1 MHFLS
6 CAAQV
11 AELHGLAGNQVF
23 PSSQDRGFWNPV
35 QLPHHGKLFL
45 CSLGLICCEN
55 LLPQSP
61 GAISHDNGSSQPR
74 RLSEWLIVPR
84 AGAYGLLPCCRP
96 THGLLH
102 EEQLWKGF
110 SGAPE
115 GQPSVI
121 SIRKST
127 RLCVAGGGS
136 GSAGPALWCIAQEQR
151 CRNAPGVDG
160 SSRTAGQG
168 SGRAQ
173 GGLSCVFVRN
183 GSAVIFSSRA
193 ELCSCIHLSD
203 PLVQDLRLGSQGTS
217 QSGRS
222 LGAVALTTE

>member
-11 AELHGLAGNQVF
+11 AELRGLAGNQVF
-23 PSSQDRGFWNPV
+23 PSSQDRDFWNPV

-96 THGLLH
+96 THGLLR

-121 SIRKST
+121 STRKST

-136 GSAGPALWCIAQEQR
+136 GSAGPALRSIAQEQR
-151 CRNAPGVDG
+151 CRNALGVEG

-173 GGLSCVFVRN
+173 LCV
-183 GSAVIFSSRA
+183 
-193 ELCSCIHLSD
+193 CTKWKCC
-203 PLVQDLRLGSQGTS
+203 DLFIP
-217 QSGRS
+217 GRTLLLYPPERP
-222 LGAVALTTE
+222 LGAGLAAREPEAPPRVEDLLGLLH